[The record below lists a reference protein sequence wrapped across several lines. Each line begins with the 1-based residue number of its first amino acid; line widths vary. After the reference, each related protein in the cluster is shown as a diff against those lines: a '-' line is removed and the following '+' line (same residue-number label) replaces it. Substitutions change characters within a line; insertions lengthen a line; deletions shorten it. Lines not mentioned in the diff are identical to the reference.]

1 MLNFKKQTWLDSQI
15 ADPMSC
21 ALFKEKKKLNPVFR
35 LWKNKA
41 ARHNIFNEKWKVA
54 VLQYGNVENFL
65 PTQILREINL

>member
-21 ALFKEKKKLNPVFR
+21 ALFKEKKSWTQFLGYG
-35 LWKNKA
+35 KNKA